1 MFSQIKNETLNQCEL
16 WKPVSYVNLNRQTH
30 NIVNDFLAQV
40 SASPF
45 DGLQWVHDHFA
56 HRYLKN
62 YIWWRRRENEKQLFN
77 IYFALPPALTVVL
90 CERSRLLLLE
100 AVLALHG
107 QLSGQMS
114 SLSCFETRTWFV
126 MDSV

>member
-40 SASPF
+40 SAAPF

-77 IYFALPPALTVVL
+77 NDDFAESWVAMNNFI
-90 CERSRLLLLE
+90 CAHE
-100 AVLALHG
+100 AG
-107 QLSGQMS
+107 
-114 SLSCFETRTWFV
+114 
-126 MDSV
+126 